1 MSSLDRFRFTN
12 VGVAVNDGVLDS
24 FEREI
29 GGALPAQYRQFLLI
43 KNGGVLSPA
52 LRSSIAS
59 LPYEIQLFFS
69 FVEGYSG
76 LRRVLGDSEEV
87 LEELASPLRGRLLP
101 IASDTGD
108 QWICIQLGSGQ
119 GDMFLLSHHGDEE
132 NWVAPLNIDF
142 GRFVA
147 SLSQPENKPLEM
159 EALASQS
166 WEQVRQHI
174 ESGGPIVDKDGG
186 LSLLCQSI
194 RCDRPELFAKLMEM
208 GVDTEDAVEVAV
220 LNNRLDMLKVLIEK
234 GGDAHE
240 ALDLACGPQR
250 EPMRQYLKGVIER

>member
-1 MSSLDRFRFTN
+1 MNSLDRFRFTK
-12 VGVAVNDGVLDS
+12 VGMALNDGVLDS
-24 FEREI
+24 FEREV
-29 GGALPAQYRQFLLI
+29 GGALPVEYRQFLLI
-43 KNGGVLSPA
+43 RNGGVLSPA
-52 LRSSIAS
+52 LRSSVLA

-69 FVEGYSG
+69 LVDGYSG
-76 LRRVLGDSEEV
+76 LRRVLGDCEEV

-108 QWICIQLGSGQ
+108 RWICIQLGSGQ
-119 GDMFLLSHHGDEE
+119 GDMFLLSHHGDAE

-147 SLSQPENKPLEM
+147 SLSQPEHKTLEM

-174 ESGGPIVDKDGG
+174 ESGGPIVDSDGG
-186 LSLLCQSI
+186 LSLLCQTI
-194 RCDRPELFAKLMEM
+194 RCDKPELFAKLMEM
-208 GVDTEDAVEVAV
+208 GVDTEDAIEVAV
-220 LNNRLDMLKVLIEK
+220 LNNRLDMLKILIEK

-250 EPMRQYLKGVIER
+250 EPMRQYLKSVIEQ